1 MINQIFSIRGA
12 TTVGENS
19 VEEIT
24 LRSVELMSEIVK
36 RNGLN
41 DNKDLEI
48 TDYLISTT
56 DDITAFYPARAIRES
71 KVVDAPIFSMKEP
84 SIDGALKMCIRIMV
98 RVANSGERVEPKHVY
113 MRGAQNLR
121 RDIVDKQE

>member
-1 MINQIFSIRGA
+1 MINQVFSVRGA
-12 TTVGENS
+12 TTVDANTA
-19 VEEIT
+19 EEIT

-41 DNKDLEI
+41 ENKNLEV

-71 KVVDAPIFSMKEP
+71 GVIDAPIFSMKEP
-84 SIDGALKMCIRIMV
+84 AIDGALKMCIRLMV
-98 RVANSGERVEPKHVY
+98 RVANSGDRVEPKHVY
-113 MRGAQNLR
+113 LRGASNLR
-121 RDIVDKQE
+121 KDLINK